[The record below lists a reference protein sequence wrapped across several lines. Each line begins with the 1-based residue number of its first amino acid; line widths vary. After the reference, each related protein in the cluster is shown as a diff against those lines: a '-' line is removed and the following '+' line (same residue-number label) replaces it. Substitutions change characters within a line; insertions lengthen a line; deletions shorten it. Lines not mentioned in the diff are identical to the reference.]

1 MSQQLGIILLID
13 VAAAIEA
20 NTLKGNTYL
29 FDNMKL
35 QGSEGLGTGKLISAI
50 NGTSYSDGS
59 QANEQVLNWLPYGVG
74 SLPPTLPKSF
84 LSDKSKNSD
93 LKVLEEI
100 QALTDR
106 LTGANADKSQNISS
120 VVQELQKISKAVGV
134 KTQVQS
140 RNSDVSQ
147 DIGHLGQKIMDVT
160 GNLVTE
166 VDGKMP
172 EINSLNPI
180 VTNITG
186 EAVDKNVIYPAAYG
200 SPDMVTDGWYW
211 AASIDTSRPGT
222 YAYTMHIQLY
232 KLSRE
237 NGAWAWVPVDFTHD
251 AYIKISN
258 DPKKNGFT
266 NAGIGYLPIPK
277 VMITA

>member
-1 MSQQLGIILLID
+1 
-13 VAAAIEA
+13 
-20 NTLKGNTYL
+20 
-29 FDNMKL
+29 
-35 QGSEGLGTGKLISAI
+35 TGKLISAI
-50 NGTSYSDGS
+50 NGTSYCDGS

-93 LKVLEEI
+93 LKALEEI
-100 QALTDR
+100 QALADR
-106 LTGANADKSQNISS
+106 LTGASADESQNISD
-120 VVQELQKISKAVGV
+120 VVQELQRISKAVGI
-134 KTQVQS
+134 KTEVQS

-166 VDGKMP
+166 VDGKIP

-180 VTNITG
+180 ITNITG

-211 AASIDTSRPGT
+211 AASVDTSRPGT

-266 NAGIGYLPIPK
+266 NAGIGYLPIPM
-277 VMITA
+277 V

>member
-50 NGTSYSDGS
+50 NGTSYCDGS

-106 LTGANADKSQNISS
+106 LTGANPDKQNISS

-140 RNSDVSQ
+140 KKSNVNQ

-166 VDGKMP
+166 VDGKIP

>member
-20 NTLKGNTYL
+20 NTLEGNTYL

-166 VDGKMP
+166 VDGKIP

-211 AASIDTSRPGT
+211 AASVDTSRPGT

>member
-1 MSQQLGIILLID
+1 LID

-20 NTLKGNTYL
+20 NTLEGNTYL

-50 NGTSYSDGS
+50 NGTSYCDGS

-106 LTGANADKSQNISS
+106 LTGANADKQNISS

-140 RNSDVSQ
+140 KKSNVNQ

-166 VDGKMP
+166 VDGKIP

-180 VTNITG
+180 ITNITG

-277 VMITA
+277 A